1 RRRPSCASV
10 PTPSPRLAT
19 GATGCTPRSAPQPR
33 AESPPVTREASS
45 GDTSAAPV
53 MDYTFHSGDLALSA
67 HLAEPT
73 VDTNDAPGLVL
84 CHGFPTRG
92 RESPQSGKSYP
103 ELAER
108 IAAELG
114 WVVLTMNFRG
124 CG

>member
-1 RRRPSCASV
+1 
-10 PTPSPRLAT
+10 
-19 GATGCTPRSAPQPR
+19 
-33 AESPPVTREASS
+33 
-45 GDTSAAPV
+45 

-67 HLAEPT
+67 HLAEPA
-73 VDTNDAPGLVL
+73 VDANDAPGLVL

-124 CG
+124 CGRAEGDFSLQGWLDDIHAAV